1 MFALGGISEVDTNRG
16 SCMDQDE
23 SQPVSEGRG
32 PLLLDLGPAFV
43 ASTHSGSRIKSVTCS
58 KFLIR
63 DPNQQV
69 LVLEGG
75 VLKAVPDKHT
85 RTGEIFCIAT
95 SEETSSISSGSTTK
109 ANHIFL
115 AVCKGKLCLCCDKVK
130 EPKCPLLELK
140 NKNIRE
146 LNSLDK
152 EHSLPFTFVQEMVGS
167 YFTLESAANP
177 GYFIY
182 TSKTP
187 MQPVGMTKEPGKENN
202 TQFKFQIANADL
214 NSTHSG

>member
-1 MFALGGISEVDTNRG
+1 MLTWSCLLSRHPLFLFSAGAMFALSGISEVDTNRG
-16 SCMDQDE
+16 SCKDQDE
-23 SQPVSEGRG
+23 SQPGSE
-32 PLLLDLGPAFV
+32 
-43 ASTHSGSRIKSVTCS
+43 
-58 KFLIR
+58 
-63 DPNQQV
+63 
-69 LVLEGG
+69 
-75 VLKAVPDKHT
+75 
-85 RTGEIFCIAT
+85 EIFYIAT
-95 SEETSSISSGSTTK
+95 SKETSSISSGSTTE

-140 NKNIRE
+140 NKNISE
-146 LNSLDK
+146 LNSLD
-152 EHSLPFTFVQEMVGS
+152 EEYSLPFTFIQEMVGS

-177 GYFIY
+177 GCFIC

>member
-23 SQPVSEGRG
+23 SQPVSE
-32 PLLLDLGPAFV
+32 
-43 ASTHSGSRIKSVTCS
+43 GSRIKSVTCS